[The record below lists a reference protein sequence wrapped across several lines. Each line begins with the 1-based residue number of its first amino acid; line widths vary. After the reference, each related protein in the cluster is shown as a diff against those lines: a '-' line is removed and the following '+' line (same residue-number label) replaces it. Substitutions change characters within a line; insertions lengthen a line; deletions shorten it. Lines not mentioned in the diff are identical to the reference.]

1 LLFVIPVIIQIIYTY
16 HAPLLSHFCGIP
28 AEDVKFNVMP
38 MVFGRMSISG
48 SPVGGSGD
56 TKLMLQFAAEHD
68 IKPIIEVF
76 PHSQANEAI
85 QKVRDGT
92 IRFRAVLKN
101 DLV

>member
-1 LLFVIPVIIQIIYTY
+1 MIIQIIYTY

-48 SPVGGSGD
+48 NPVGGSGD

-85 QKVRDGT
+85 QKVRDGS

>member
-1 LLFVIPVIIQIIYTY
+1 M
-16 HAPLLSHFCGIP
+16 
-28 AEDVKFNVMP
+28 KFNVMP
-38 MVFGRMSISG
+38 MVFGCISISG
-48 SPVGGSGD
+48 NPVGGFGD

-76 PHSQANEAI
+76 PHSKASEAI
-85 QKVRDGT
+85 KKVRDGS